1 MHEVL
6 VTQHEARVAALT
18 NEIEQLK
25 SAAEAD
31 LRNQLAA
38 QSRDHK
44 QLLAETHGADTA
56 MVAELR
62 DRIEQLESEL
72 TAAKAS
78 TAGKG
83 KSNSA
88 DHSRKLKQ
96 KAEQI
101 TAVAEHLRRRRAR
114 LDKVRRLLVQKQ
126 VHGDIEQRE
135 STAEESKS
143 IFEQN
148 QRITEARRALA
159 EAEKEMVRRWARP
172 RAVATMAWIVILAVI
187 CAGTSWLIAG
197 QVFPPVVAASAV
209 LEARNTSRSPLTEEE
224 ANQWKVWHQGL
235 FSDATFMQTLSKRLA
250 ERRIDAYAQPATIS
264 KRLSD
269 NLTVDAS
276 QKGAMILTLAG
287 ENEDET
293 AALLDVVAATVAAE
307 SFRTHGNRHD
317 GAWATLSGERN
328 EGGRLKWATINA
340 SPIKDE
346 RMKAAGP
353 IFGATFAV
361 CLGLIAVVY
370 TRLSKSKRVFE
381 QDNAGLFTNARISAA

>member
-1 MHEVL
+1 MHQVL
-6 VTQHEARVAALT
+6 VAQHEARVAALT
-18 NEIEQLK
+18 TEIEQLK
-25 SAAEAD
+25 SAAEAE
-31 LRNQLAA
+31 LKSQLAA
-38 QSRDHK
+38 QSRDHE
-44 QLLAETHGADTA
+44 QRLAQTHGADTA
-56 MVAELR
+56 MMAELR
-62 DRIEQLESEL
+62 NRIEQLESEL

-78 TAGKG
+78 ANGKG
-83 KSNSA
+83 KSQSA
-88 DHSRKLKQ
+88 DQSRKLKQ

-114 LDKVRRLLVQKQ
+114 LDKVRQLLVQKQ

-148 QRITEARRALA
+148 QRIAEARRALA

-172 RAVATMAWIVILAVI
+172 RAVATMGWIMILAVL

-197 QVFPPVVAASAV
+197 QVFPPVVAAAVV
-209 LEARNTSRSPLTEEE
+209 LEARNTSRSALTEDE
-224 ANQWKVWHQGL
+224 ADQWKGWHQGL
-235 FSDATFMQTLSKRLA
+235 FSDATFMHTLSKRLA
-250 ERRIDAYAQPATIS
+250 ERRIDAYAQPATIA

-269 NLTVDAS
+269 DLTVDAS
-276 QKGAMILTLAG
+276 QKSAMILTLAG
-287 ENEDET
+287 ESEDET

-317 GAWATLSGERN
+317 GAWATLAGERN

-353 IFGATFAV
+353 IFGAIFAV
-361 CLGLIAVVY
+361 SLGLIAVVY

-381 QDNAGLFTNARISAA
+381 QDNASLFTDARISAA